1 MAPHRAN
8 SKSVAAGRCMHGK
21 HYRGKSLRLPREQE
35 TAGGIP
41 PAVFMYARSVLPQS
55 GGLFGFQRYQR
66 IHFRRPSSRTKD
78 RRKTGSEQNENNGH

>member
-35 TAGGIP
+35 TAGGFP

-55 GGLFGFQRYQR
+55 FVFQRYQR

-78 RRKTGSEQNENNGH
+78 RRETGSQQNKNNGH